1 MTCLLPQLHILS
13 SIAYSFEQ
21 YGNYLSFHERAFL
34 FFYSVLPPPSPPSPL
49 SSTSPLFPLPNL

>member
-34 FFYSVLPPPSPPSPL
+34 FFYSVLPPPILLETRGLIAS
-49 SSTSPLFPLPNL
+49 FV